1 MPYKTV
7 PAVPARIA
15 AGLADSLEVFLAE
28 AEQGREETAHLEP
41 DLDLVAELK
50 NPQREEALHRA
61 QLRKL
66 VANEGFR
73 SS

>member
-7 PAVPARIA
+7 PAVPAQIA
-15 AGLADSLEVFLAE
+15 AGLADSLEVFLVE
-28 AEQGREETAHLEP
+28 AEPGREEIAHLEP

-61 QLRKL
+61 RLPKL
-66 VANEGFR
+66 VANEDF
-73 SS
+73 SYS